1 MFLEIRHMRVGALL
15 IIFASSI
22 TYGATLDEIYEELR
36 LCSPELISK
45 EASVMAAAGDIE
57 IERAKRL
64 PTFSLSASGTRYAS
78 ETNRQ
83 EGAAVR
89 AQAQYT
95 LYSFGKQSAN
105 EALKKSNLLI
115 EQLDLTAK
123 SKSVLTDLLIK
134 SVAIEKLM
142 RDISVLE
149 KIVALQQKIFARVE
163 RRAEY
168 EFTSDTDKNVVFS
181 KLLQNRNA
189 IRENRLQ
196 LEILRS
202 EVAEISCTDKLKDV
216 SLESLPKEIS
226 DVPVR
231 SNDFLN
237 SELEVI
243 EARLTAKLQEIKA
256 SEVSLYPDL
265 DLRAEVPVGDEAKDD
280 ASIGLQ
286 FNVAY
291 GNMGKAQSA
300 KTESIRSEVDAL
312 ARELDASSVKR
323 LQQLTRFERQIKTL
337 QGSTIANQAL
347 VVDSLNQK
355 LEAKERLFK
364 AGRVSLFELLSVY
377 DEFLSEELKLNRIKA
392 DLDNAL
398 VRRAESLDYIFR

>member
-1 MFLEIRHMRVGALL
+1 MFLEIRHMRVVALL

-377 DEFLSEELKLNRIKA
+377 DEFLSEELKLNRIKS